1 MFSCLGLRDKNLAE
15 DENKEPKA
23 FKDIQKDIQ
32 VAALFNKRRKLR
44 SNFLSSHEPI
54 TRELFRSGK
63 DDVGSG
69 LSVMSLRTS
78 FDESMSKIY

>member
-1 MFSCLGLRDKNLAE
+1 MVSCLGQSDKNLAE

-32 VAALFNKRRKLR
+32 VAALFNQRRKLR
-44 SNFLSSHEPI
+44 SNFRTSHGPI

-63 DDVGSG
+63 DDIGSS